1 MILNYRNKLAD
12 TFRFFKSIT
21 FLRLYNIILINFS
34 FLISYLLKKSI
45 PIGMP
50 ISVSIEPTTS
60 CNLRCPECPSGKRIF
75 TRPTGSLSVDLFL
88 NIIKDIQSR
97 LIYLTLYFQG
107 EPFLNHNFFIFVKE
121 ARQRNIYVATSTNG
135 HFLDKDNAKKTIESG
150 LNRLIISVDGANQ
163 RTYEM
168 YRKGGNLEKVKEGI
182 KNLVEA
188 RNEAKNTLYIILQ
201 FIVFKFNEEEIKEIK
216 ALAKDLDVDELQL
229 KTAQIYN
236 YQNGNPLIP
245 SIAKYSRYNKKGNG
259 TYQLKKQTK
268 NKCYRMLSSCVIS
281 WDGLVVPCCFDKDAV
296 FKMGDLKKESFKT
309 IWNSTKYNDFRDQIL
324 KKRKAISI
332 CTNCSE

>member
-1 MILNYRNKLAD
+1 MILNYRNKSAD
-12 TFRFFKSIT
+12 IFRFFKSIT
-21 FLRLYNIILINFS
+21 LIRLYNIILINSS
-34 FLISYLLKKSI
+34 FFISYLLKKSI
-45 PIGMP
+45 HVGMP
-50 ISVSIEPTTS
+50 VSVSVEPTTS
-60 CNLRCPECPSGKRIF
+60 CNLHCPECPSGKRIF

-88 NIIKDIQSR
+88 NIIKDIQSS
-97 LIYLTLYFQG
+97 IVYLTLYFQG
-107 EPFLNHNFFIFVKE
+107 EPYLNHNFFIFVNE
-121 ARQRNIYVATSTNG
+121 ARKRNIYVATSTNG

-163 RTYEM
+163 LTYEK

-188 RNEAKNTLYIILQ
+188 RNEGTNTLYIILQ

-216 ALAKDLDVDELQL
+216 ALAIDLGVDELQL

-245 SIAKYSRYNKKGNG
+245 SNDKYSRYNKKDDG
-259 TYQLKKQTK
+259 TYQLKRQSK
-268 NKCYRMLSSCVIS
+268 NKCFRMWSSSVIS
-281 WDGLVVPCCFDKDAV
+281 WDGLVVPCCFDKDAE
-296 FKMGDLKKESFKT
+296 FKMGDLKKETFKT
-309 IWNSTKYNDFRDQIL
+309 IWNSTKYNDFRNEIL
-324 KKRKAISI
+324 KNRTTINI